1 MIRCLRDSRV
11 GTSSSGMTIIT
22 PSLAGDKVN
31 REPVILV
38 TSKVMD
44 STVASKEPTNLDRIK
59 VSLVTSSKTSLA
71 NKASGT
77 NRPIGASR
85 VGVIS
90 RVVDSSRAVVV
101 SKDRLG
107 IRDIS
112 RAWATSKD

>member
-44 STVASKEPTNLDRIK
+44 STVASKEPANLDRIK

-77 NRPIGASR
+77 NRPSGASR
-85 VGVIS
+85 VGVI